1 MGWKGLSNGWL
12 WLDGLDG
19 CDLCCDELVICPVSL
34 GIGRVPHPGSA
45 RKPQPSLLQ
54 VLFGMQKLLSDRQEI
69 FFERICQ
76 RPTSITNNLI
86 ECLPKSKNVKV
97 LHLPVL
103 PFIEHVFC
111 RCWSVGGCGRTRP
124 CEVLCR
130 LLIHQEK
137 YIQEYLNEC
146 SCLSRLF
153 AF

>member
-1 MGWKGLSNGWL
+1 ML
-12 WLDGLDG
+12 
-19 CDLCCDELVICPVSL
+19 CDLCCDELVICAVSL

-54 VLFGMQKLLSDRQEI
+54 VLVGMQKLLSDRQEI

-86 ECLPKSKNVKV
+86 ECLPKSENVKV
-97 LHLPVL
+97 LHLPVI

-111 RCWSVGGCGRTRP
+111 RCWSIGGCGRTRL

-130 LLIHQEK
+130 LLMFMLESSLCF
-137 YIQEYLNEC
+137 LNPC
-146 SCLSRLF
+146 ISLMNLF
-153 AF
+153 HL